1 MMTTDSDDIESM
13 LAVVV
18 EVVLLI
24 CGDNDDDGCEDGD
37 GIQRRCWQ

>member
-1 MMTTDSDDIESM
+1 MTTDSNVIESM

-24 CGDNDDDGCEDGD
+24 CGDDDDDGCEDGD